1 MEDGDAGT
9 VRQAC
14 AEWAACSEPW
24 VDALDNELG
33 ARLGGEGAG
42 RRPGGPWEVL
52 EEAEAL
58 CVDVGACPAHEP
70 WHDFKGKAPESPVDV
85 RVAKALGS
93 KGYDAV
99 RLTAI
104 SQGEGGIGGGVGF
117 EYSQRFKHRWTKYW
131 LESTMVKVKPG
142 KEKKVEVGNSTVAL
156 SLPKQGAGVKGV
168 FIGDPCFSSK
178 YVNCLHAGGYDTLKR
193 MTTLLNLVGQDP
205 QMSFWSLLGDNFY
218 DKKGVLSRSFMDR
231 LTLDIKQKVLLTV
244 PGNHDYWV
252 HGLPSLQTPGDQFG
266 LGFMQ
271 YYGQDTM
278 SSLNTS
284 RPNQEYLDF
293 STHASDH
300 LFPLKLRQPI
310 PHHKN
315 YFFYNMVGNIGFLG
329 YSGAHKWLHTEQDF
343 QEGCRWF
350 AEQKGLDVVMLLTHW
365 NAQDSGCSNGM
376 AGIDVHKKMLE
387 LPECKPLASKLKY
400 FVGHTHCNM
409 ISEQGV
415 GFMLGGFG
423 MMGTLN
429 CGNFGLPIVD
439 TTGGHIRVLY
449 FPIQNTHTSSDQA
462 EANFNNLTSCITDH
476 GFGGCEHLAEVWMDD
491 RIP

>member
-58 CVDVGACPAHEP
+58 CVDVGACPAHEL

-252 HGLPSLQTPGDQFG
+252 YGLPSLESPGA
-266 LGFMQ
+266 
-271 YYGQDTM
+271 
-278 SSLNTS
+278 
-284 RPNQEYLDF
+284 PDF
-293 STHASDH
+293 
-300 LFPLKLRQPI
+300 PCVKI
-310 PHHKN
+310 K
-315 YFFYNMVGNIGFLG
+315 
-329 YSGAHKWLHTEQDF
+329 
-343 QEGCRWF
+343 
-350 AEQKGLDVVMLLTHW
+350 
-365 NAQDSGCSNGM
+365 
-376 AGIDVHKKMLE
+376 
-387 LPECKPLASKLKY
+387 
-400 FVGHTHCNM
+400 
-409 ISEQGV
+409 
-415 GFMLGGFG
+415 
-423 MMGTLN
+423 
-429 CGNFGLPIVD
+429 
-439 TTGGHIRVLY
+439 
-449 FPIQNTHTSSDQA
+449 
-462 EANFNNLTSCITDH
+462 
-476 GFGGCEHLAEVWMDD
+476 
-491 RIP
+491 